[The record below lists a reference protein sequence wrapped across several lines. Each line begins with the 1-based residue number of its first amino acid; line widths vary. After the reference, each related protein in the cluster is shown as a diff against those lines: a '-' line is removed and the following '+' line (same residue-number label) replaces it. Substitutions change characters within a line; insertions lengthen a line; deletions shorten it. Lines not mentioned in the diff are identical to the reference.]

1 MKLRILLLSLLML
14 PALASAEIYK
24 WKDKDGSVRYS
35 DVPPPSNVKQEA
47 LYGKKIPKPT
57 GLAPLTEVEGDA
69 TAAANRDKAAS
80 GKDKAIVD
88 KALADKNKTP
98 TDKSKVDKA
107 PSDKAPLSKEEA
119 AAKRA
124 KDAEQQKKADEAKQ
138 AELKLREENCKSS
151 KSNLATYTNG
161 GRIVKTNEK
170 GEREYLGDADISQA
184 KADSQKDVEKY
195 CD

>member
-1 MKLRILLLSLLML
+1 MKLCILLLSLLML

-24 WKDKDGSVRYS
+24 WKDKDGKVRYS

-57 GLAPLTEVEGDA
+57 GLAPLSEVEGDA
-69 TAAANRDKAAS
+69 TAAANKDKAAS

-88 KALADKNKTP
+88 KALTDKNKAP
-98 TDKSKVDKA
+98 ADKSKA
-107 PSDKAPLSKEEA
+107 PLDKAPLSKEEA

-124 KDAEQQKKADEAKQ
+124 KDAEQQKIADEAKQ
-138 AELKLREENCKSS
+138 AELKLKEDNCKAS

-170 GEREYLGDADISQA
+170 GEKEYLGDADISQG
-184 KADSQKDVEKY
+184 KTDSQKDVEKY

>member
-1 MKLRILLLSLLML
+1 MKLLILLISFVIL
-14 PALASAEIYK
+14 PTLANAEVYK

-47 LYGKKIPKPT
+47 LYGKKIAKPT
-57 GLAPLTEVEGDA
+57 GLAPLAEVEGDA
-69 TAAANRDKAAS
+69 TVAANKDKAAS
-80 GKDKAIVD
+80 AKDKPVAD
-88 KALADKNKTP
+88 KASLDKNKAP
-98 TDKSKVDKA
+98 ADKAKTDKA
-107 PSDKAPLSKEEA
+107 PPLSKEEA

-124 KDAEQQKKADEAKQ
+124 KDAEQQKKVDEAKQ
-138 AELKLREENCKSS
+138 AELKLRQENCKSS

-161 GRIVKTNEK
+161 GRITKTNEK
-170 GEREYLGDADISQA
+170 GEREFLGDAEIDKA

>member
-14 PALASAEIYK
+14 PTLASAEIYK

-57 GLAPLTEVEGDA
+57 GLAPLAEVEGDA
-69 TAAANRDKAAS
+69 TAAAN
-80 GKDKAIVD
+80 KDKAIVD

-107 PSDKAPLSKEEA
+107 PSDKTPLSKEEA
-119 AAKRA
+119 ATKRA

-138 AELKLREENCKSS
+138 AELKLREDNCKAS
-151 KSNLATYTNG
+151 KSNLTTYTNG

>member
-14 PALASAEIYK
+14 PALANAEIYK
-24 WKDKDGSVRYS
+24 WKDKDGKVRYS

-47 LYGKKIPKPT
+47 LYGKKIPKLT

-69 TAAANRDKAAS
+69 TAAANKDKAAS
-80 GKDKAIVD
+80 GKDKAIAD
-88 KALADKNKTP
+88 KAFTDKN
-98 TDKSKVDKA
+98 KA
-107 PSDKAPLSKEEA
+107 PSDKAPLSKEAA

-124 KDAEQQKKADEAKQ
+124 KDAEQQKIADEAKQ

-161 GRIVKTNEK
+161 GRIVKSNEK
-170 GEREYLGDADISQA
+170 GEREYLGDADISQG